1 VEKKSVT
8 FVCGVEVR
16 ADFDVAKTISPVAE
30 RCVVLAFESDA
41 QSGG

>member
-1 VEKKSVT
+1 VGKQSVT
-8 FVCGVEVR
+8 FVCGVEIR
-16 ADFDVAKTISPVAE
+16 ADFDVDKTVSPVAE